1 MFSNKVPV
9 NIELEITNILMGE
22 EKYSLHDWQR
32 NNIFPKDKS
41 KSIAQLVNDT
51 ILNLR
56 CFLIDQKV
64 NEFKNKTI
72 DSIDNKSILD
82 EVLNYSN
89 LKMLLSRKLKRVI

>member
-1 MFSNKVPV
+1 MNDERYRLH
-9 NIELEITNILMGE
+9 NW
-22 EKYSLHDWQR
+22 EK
-32 NNIFPKDKS
+32 NNIFPKPKDL
-41 KSIAQLVNDT
+41 SISQLVSET
-51 ILNLR
+51 ILSLR

-72 DSIDNKSILD
+72 DSQENKSILD

>member
-1 MFSNKVPV
+1 
-9 NIELEITNILMGE
+9 MGE
-22 EKYSLHDWQR
+22 ERYRLHDWER

-41 KSIAQLVNDT
+41 KSISQLVNDT

-64 NEFKNKTI
+64 NDFKKQTLEKV
-72 DSIDNKSILD
+72 DNQSILN

-89 LKMLLSRKLKRVI
+89 LKMLLSRKLKRVL